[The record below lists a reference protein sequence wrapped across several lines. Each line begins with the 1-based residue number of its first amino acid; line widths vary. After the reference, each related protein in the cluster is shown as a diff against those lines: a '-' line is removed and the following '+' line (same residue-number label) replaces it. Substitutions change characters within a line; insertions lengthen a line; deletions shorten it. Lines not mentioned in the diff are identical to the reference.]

1 MSAQSSEGVNFSI
14 SVPPFVSGNKYT
26 SSALPVQSDSFTE
39 KSESLLQRN
48 KCDRDSTVPSL

>member
-14 SVPPFVSGNKYT
+14 PVPPSVSENKYT
-26 SSALPVQSDSFTE
+26 SSALPVQSGSFTWE
-39 KSESLLQRN
+39 SESLLQRN